1 MCVHQC
7 TELEQAVQGSRRTL
21 HLTHRP
27 QACACVRAVSWQP
40 APTTA
45 PGGGEAAHSHRVP
58 VLHGPRRRLAQR
70 ARTGEP
76 ARRQPA
82 VHLITPAP
90 VSRRHEPLCQQR
102 ERLGVGMRARSAQRC
117 RAHARLLARS
127 LARALSLSLAVPA
140 GCPMTLVRPTRGAWF
155 PVLGAALGSAVAA
168 AAAALP
174 APAGLPESGRSAQQK
189 RTLVDA
195 PFVQLRRRCIGPL
208 AP

>member
-1 MCVHQC
+1 
-7 TELEQAVQGSRRTL
+7 L

-127 LARALSLSLAVPA
+127 LARALSLSRSSSRLPNDSRSPDPRSVVPSARGGSRQRRCSGSSGVA
-140 GCPMTLVRPTRGAWF
+140 GASRAPRERAQCAAETHAGRRTFRP
-155 PVLGAALGSAVAA
+155 AA
-168 AAAALP
+168 APVHRSTCAVTGREWPTA
-174 APAGLPESGRSAQQK
+174 SGA
-189 RTLVDA
+189 
-195 PFVQLRRRCIGPL
+195 
-208 AP
+208 